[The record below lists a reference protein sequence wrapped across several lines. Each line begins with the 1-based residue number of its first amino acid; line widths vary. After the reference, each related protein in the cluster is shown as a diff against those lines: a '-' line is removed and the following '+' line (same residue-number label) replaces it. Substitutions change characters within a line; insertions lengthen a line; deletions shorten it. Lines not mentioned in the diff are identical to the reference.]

1 MGFNS
6 AFKRLIK
13 MWVYIWKITAV
24 WFFEGTYEAVGNG
37 EMNVTG
43 RECVQNERRG
53 RIGRRRNVEIGSAL
67 IVFDL

>member
-1 MGFNS
+1 
-6 AFKRLIK
+6 
-13 MWVYIWKITAV
+13 MWS
-24 WFFEGTYEAVGNG
+24 FEGTYEAMVGNG

-53 RIGRRRNVEIGSAL
+53 RIGRRRNVEIGAAL